1 MDPKLCEPQ
10 VFTQS
15 QEDFLSAYRSY
26 VANTIVP
33 RLYQEWAAISAVA
46 SVLAQQTWIERG
58 YYKVYPNLYIMLIG
72 DPAAGKGTTCAILR
86 DVLQHA
92 GYKKFAPDRST
103 KEKFLMDLEDGF
115 DIDSSDLEQ
124 RGDTNTDEFFKVPM
138 FRTATTGYGGP
149 EHTSDV
155 LIHAEE
161 LSDFFGSDNLD
172 FIALLTKLWSH
183 VGPYDQKI
191 KTGRS
196 VRIPNPC
203 INMFTATTHD
213 SFQLTF
219 PSRLLGTGFLAR
231 FILVYGA
238 LSDTAEVAF
247 PRSPVLAGK
256 IRLGSQLSPI
266 QSSVVGQMEIPDGTR
281 VVFEKVLQHYK
292 GPDDARFKHYRGRR
306 LVQCM
311 KLAIVFAASRG
322 SKTVTREDVIG
333 ANTLLYATEQ
343 DMGKALGEFGKSRN
357 SEVSNKIMQ
366 VLYSATEP
374 VNAVKLFKM
383 VSADLVKMS
392 ELHDVI
398 GNLTMA
404 EKIRYIN
411 TGTAKTSGYLP
422 FIKPQGIQA
431 AFPGE
436 SQELLNL
443 KYLDFLMG

>member
-1 MDPKLCEPQ
+1 
-10 VFTQS
+10 
-15 QEDFLSAYRSY
+15 
-26 VANTIVP
+26 
-33 RLYQEWAAISAVA
+33 
-46 SVLAQQTWIERG
+46 
-58 YYKVYPNLYIMLIG
+58 MLIG

-86 DVLQHA
+86 DILQHS

-103 KEKFLMDLEDGF
+103 KEKFLVDLEEGF
-115 DIDSSDLEQ
+115 DASL
-124 RGDTNTDEFFKVPM
+124 GDFEAGGTPQTDDFFKVQM
-138 FRTATTGYGGP
+138 FGTSLGAMGTTG
-149 EHTSDV
+149 HTSDV

-196 VRIPNPC
+196 VRVFNPC

-238 LSDTAEVAF
+238 LSDNAEVAF
-247 PRSPVLAGK
+247 PRSPVLSGK
-256 IRLGSQLSPI
+256 IKLGSQLSNI
-266 QSSVVGQMEIPDGTR
+266 QDSVVGEMGISDSAR

-306 LVQCM
+306 FVQCL
-311 KLAIVFAASRG
+311 KLAIVFAASRQG
-322 SKTVTREDVIG
+322 REIQPADILG

-366 VLYSATEP
+366 VLYTATEP
-374 VNAVKLFKM
+374 INAVKLFKL
-383 VSADLVKMS
+383 VSSDLVKMS
-392 ELHDVI
+392 ELHDII
-398 GNLTMA
+398 GNLQMA
-404 EKIRYIN
+404 EKVRYVN
-411 TGTAKTSGYLP
+411 TGNPKTSGYLA
-422 FIKPQGIQA
+422 FLKPQGLQA
-431 AFPGE
+431 KFPGE
-436 SQELLNL
+436 SQELINL

>member
-1 MDPKLCEPQ
+1 
-10 VFTQS
+10 
-15 QEDFLSAYRSY
+15 
-26 VANTIVP
+26 
-33 RLYQEWAAISAVA
+33 
-46 SVLAQQTWIERG
+46 
-58 YYKVYPNLYIMLIG
+58 
-72 DPAAGKGTTCAILR
+72 
-86 DVLQHA
+86 
-92 GYKKFAPDRST
+92 
-103 KEKFLMDLEDGF
+103 
-115 DIDSSDLEQ
+115 
-124 RGDTNTDEFFKVPM
+124 
-138 FRTATTGYGGP
+138 
-149 EHTSDV
+149 
-155 LIHAEE
+155 
-161 LSDFFGSDNLD
+161 
-172 FIALLTKLWSH
+172 
-183 VGPYDQKI
+183 
-191 KTGRS
+191 
-196 VRIPNPC
+196 
-203 INMFTATTHD
+203 
-213 SFQLTF
+213 
-219 PSRLLGTGFLAR
+219 
-231 FILVYGA
+231 
-238 LSDTAEVAF
+238 
-247 PRSPVLAGK
+247 
-256 IRLGSQLSPI
+256 
-266 QSSVVGQMEIPDGTR
+266 
-281 VVFEKVLQHYK
+281 
-292 GPDDARFKHYRGRR
+292 
-306 LVQCM
+306 M